1 MLGFSVEFHD
11 LPRGI
16 PQSHAGTGEA
26 PRALWRSPN
35 TLIHNPNWQYKT
47 GKILLGSLGHNV
59 IGVSDNRHLLTVAG
73 SRAGKGT
80 SAIIP
85 NLLTYTGSVLVL
97 DPKGENA
104 SITAERRGIGRDIP
118 NGGLNQDVFVLD
130 PFNVADVH
138 DDMRAGFD
146 PFAYL
151 NPDSPDFIDDCDNI
165 ADALIVAQ
173 PGKEN
178 DHWNG
183 SARLIIRGFIAW
195 VAAASEI
202 ENRNL
207 LEVNRLL
214 FLALEGED
222 EDSLAFVLA
231 EMRLSPHIAH
241 GIPTQAANTL
251 LSMGERERGSV
262 LSTIRQ
268 NLAFLS
274 SPSMAHCLSGE
285 LRSPDIRKWKFGDQ
299 SIYLCLPA
307 GRLHRYFRFFRLFI
321 NQLLAAVE
329 SEQDV
334 PETPALMILDE
345 MHVLGHMAALETAAG
360 LFAGF
365 GVRIWSIWQDLA
377 QLKHLYKTRWET
389 FIGNASVLQFFGLN
403 DMTTLE
409 WVSRRLGKSSI
420 LKISQNEQSLE
431 DSAQG
436 YSAQS
441 RSIQETPLL
450 SPDEVAYFF
459 SRESNNQLII
469 FPGSDPIFLKRLPYY
484 TPYFQGMYNDR

>member
-1 MLGFSVEFHD
+1 VEFHD

-16 PQSHAGTGEA
+16 PHSVAEAGEA
-26 PRALWRSPN
+26 PRALWRAPE
-35 TLIHNPNWQYKT
+35 TLAGNPNWQHEA
-47 GKILLGSLGHNV
+47 GKILLGSLDQNV
-59 IGVSDNRHLLTVAG
+59 VGVADNRHLLTVAG

-104 SITAERRGIGRDIP
+104 SITAERRGKGRGVI
-118 NGGLNQDVFVLD
+118 NGGLEQDVYVLD
-130 PFNVADVH
+130 PFSVADVH
-138 DDMRAGFD
+138 NDMRAGFD
-146 PFAYL
+146 PFANL
-151 NPDSPDFIDDCDNI
+151 SPDSPDFIDDCDSI
-165 ADALIVAQ
+165 ADALIVTQ
-173 PGKEN
+173 PDNKN
-178 DHWNG
+178 DHWNS
-183 SARLIIRGFIAW
+183 SARLVLRGFIAW
-195 VAAASEI
+195 VAAAPEI
-202 ENRNL
+202 ENRNI

-214 FLALEGED
+214 FLALEGDD
-222 EDSLAFVLA
+222 ENSLAFVLA
-231 EMRLSPHIAH
+231 EMQLSSHVAH

-251 LSMGERERGSV
+251 VSMGERERGSV

-274 SPSMAHCLSGE
+274 SPPMAHCLSGK
-285 LRSPDIRKWKFGDQ
+285 LRSPDIRQWKFGGQ

-307 GRLHRYFRFFRLFI
+307 GRLHRHFRFFRLFI
-321 NQLLAAVE
+321 NQLLSAVE
-329 SEQDV
+329 IERDV
-334 PETPALMILDE
+334 PVTPALMVLDE
-345 MHVLGHMAALETAAG
+345 MHVLGHMEALETAAG

-409 WVSRRLGKSSI
+409 WVSRRLGKSSV
-420 LKISQNEQSLE
+420 LKISQNEQAME
-431 DSAQG
+431 TAAQG
-436 YSAQS
+436 FSAQS

-450 SPDEVAYFF
+450 SPDEIAYFF

-484 TPYFQGMYNDR
+484 EPYFQGFYNDR